1 MKKTFLVLMCFVLLL
16 TGCGKENTNNTATN
30 KGNGATAKENVDL
43 TNVQSKIENL
53 GVNVSKEE
61 VFYEMVG
68 ASDGMKLLSD
78 EYRIEIY
85 KFDKKSDEYKL
96 AEQNQK
102 LTLDGSEMSFD
113 AVVKNG
119 YAYLI
124 DDEFPEH
131 DAIVN
136 ILEQLK

>member
-1 MKKTFLVLMCFVLLL
+1 MKKGLLMLLCFVLLL
-16 TGCGKENTNNTATN
+16 TGCGKDNSAAPSQSATSSQSEETVN
-30 KGNGATAKENVDL
+30 L

-53 GVNVSKEE
+53 GVNITKEE

-68 ASDGMKLLSD
+68 ASDGIKLLSG

-85 KFDKKSDEYKL
+85 KFDKNSDAYKL
-96 AEQNQK
+96 AEQNQQ
-102 LTLDGSEMSFD
+102 LSLDGSEMSFD
-113 AVVKNG
+113 AIVKNG

-131 DAIVN
+131 DNIVN